1 MKEDKNIEQILLND
15 EEYEKFSTRK
25 IENDFVQEI
34 DKSKNKTSEIIT
46 DIKLVPKYKLFS
58 KDAIYLVMNK
68 NSKTKSYVNGI
79 QAEGFL
85 GNQISTREKFLT
97 GEIDSFVKDDY
108 FVKFLKI
115 RV

>member
-15 EEYEKFSTRK
+15 EEYEKFSARK

-58 KDAIYLVMNK
+58 KDAIYLVINK

-85 GNQISTREKFLT
+85 GNQISTRENFLT

>member
-1 MKEDKNIEQILLND
+1 MKEDNNIEQILLND
-15 EEYEKFSTRK
+15 SEYEKFSAKK
-25 IENDFVQEI
+25 IESDFVKEI
-34 DKSKNKTSEIIT
+34 DKSKHKTSQIIT

-85 GNQISTREKFLT
+85 GNQTSTREKILA
-97 GEIDSFVKDDY
+97 GEVDSFVKDDY
-108 FVKFLKI
+108 FVKFLKV